1 MQAAGH
7 SPIAVVD
14 GVGALATMELPDL
27 IVADFNLPNGP
38 NGGEVVA
45 MLREKLERQ
54 IPAVVLT
61 GDISTQTLRAMA
73 GLGCAESR
81 QAGGGGGTAAP
92 RRASS
97 RNGDAAKAGEP
108 LRKPVV
114 RDSLRCRRRRWSAR
128 DGWRDARSARLARR
142 DLCELRGLPRRVGW
156 SAWGAWSVDDGPAW
170 IGFELLARLKAD
182 KIVLPSIMI
191 TGHGDVSMA
200 VKAMQAGA
208 CDFLEKP
215 FRHDELISS
224 IKLAQEKSQDS
235 SPPSRRRADAAAHL
249 SSLTT
254 RQRQILDLVL
264 AGHPSKNI
272 AADLCISQRT
282 VENHRAAIM
291 RKTGSR
297 SIPALI
303 RLVVGAV

>member
-1 MQAAGH
+1 
-7 SPIAVVD
+7 
-14 GVGALATMELPDL
+14 
-27 IVADFNLPNGP
+27 
-38 NGGEVVA
+38 
-45 MLREKLERQ
+45 
-54 IPAVVLT
+54 
-61 GDISTQTLRAMA
+61 
-73 GLGCAESR
+73 
-81 QAGGGGGTAAP
+81 
-92 RRASS
+92 
-97 RNGDAAKAGEP
+97 
-108 LRKPVV
+108 
-114 RDSLRCRRRRWSAR
+114 
-128 DGWRDARSARLARR
+128 
-142 DLCELRGLPRRVGW
+142 
-156 SAWGAWSVDDGPAW
+156 
-170 IGFELLARLKAD
+170 
-182 KIVLPSIMI
+182 
-191 TGHGDVSMA
+191 
-200 VKAMQAGA
+200 MQAGA

-235 SPPSRRRADAAAHL
+235 SPPSRRRADVEAHL